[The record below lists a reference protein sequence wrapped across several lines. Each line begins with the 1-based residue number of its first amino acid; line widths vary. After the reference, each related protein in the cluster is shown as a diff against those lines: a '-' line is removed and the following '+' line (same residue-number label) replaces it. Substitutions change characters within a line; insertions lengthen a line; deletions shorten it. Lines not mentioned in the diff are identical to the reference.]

1 MLSSEKKI
9 VEQRAPGAVY
19 DALPILGFPVA
30 PTRTQ
35 NQRNTT
41 KSFKSL
47 LLAIFFSYSHFCSP
61 DAAWQRGFAN
71 RGALLRVL
79 TVSMCIVSAKGVEA
93 DPEPNDRAVNRGA
106 NPYPERLLSRATQ
119 KEFHPTD
126 FFLGYCMR

>member
-47 LLAIFFSYSHFCSP
+47 LSQSSYPTHTFVALMQLGNV
-61 DAAWQRGFAN
+61 DLLIAALCF
-71 RGALLRVL
+71 RVL
-79 TVSMCIVSAKGVEA
+79 TVSMCTVSAKGVEA

-106 NPYPERLLSRATQ
+106 PILIPNDCCRARHRKSFTLR
-119 KEFHPTD
+119 T
-126 FFLGYCMR
+126 FFLDTA